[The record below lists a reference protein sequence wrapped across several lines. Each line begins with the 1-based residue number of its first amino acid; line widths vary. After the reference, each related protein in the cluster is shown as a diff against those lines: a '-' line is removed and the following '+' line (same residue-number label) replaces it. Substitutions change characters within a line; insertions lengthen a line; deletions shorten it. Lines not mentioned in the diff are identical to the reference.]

1 MRIGATPECRTRTR
15 TGSST
20 YGLGRLLS
28 LLSPGS
34 IPTCGISLTSSTV
47 GTTRHS
53 YLSSITGRKLGPRI
67 SPTNLSGTST
77 WTRTTEIRIITT
89 GRTTSLRLCL
99 SCFDHCGEWTIGVVA
114 SRCSLRFAMLVIVNL
129 NTLNIVAS

>member
-28 LLSPGS
+28 LLSP
-34 IPTCGISLTSSTV
+34 V